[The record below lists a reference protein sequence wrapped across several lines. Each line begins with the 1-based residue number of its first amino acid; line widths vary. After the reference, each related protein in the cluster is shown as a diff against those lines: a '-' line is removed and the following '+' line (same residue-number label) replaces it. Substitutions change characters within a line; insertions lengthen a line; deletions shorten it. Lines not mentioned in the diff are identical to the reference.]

1 MKPLISYIFPV
12 YNESDTLATLHDV
25 LSAEL
30 AKVAGEFDFEIIYV
44 NDGSADDSLGRLT
57 ALQHADPRVVV
68 INFARNF
75 GHQMAITAGLDY
87 AKGDAAIIMDS
98 DLQDPPGVSV
108 ELIRKWQEGFEVV
121 YAQRRSRRDGFAK
134 KLTAVV
140 YYRLLDR
147 LADISIP
154 KDTGDFR
161 LLDRKVVEQM
171 KRFRER
177 NRFMRGLTSYVGFKQ
192 TAVLFDREERHAG
205 ETNYPLKKMIKLAL
219 DGITSFSTVPLKLI
233 SQIGFGVSLLSFL
246 GIIYALVIRLFFPDI
261 AVPGFAFTVISVFFL
276 GGVQLLMLGLLGTY
290 IGRIYSEVQN
300 RPLYIVDAVL
310 KNDRPASSPDPA
322 AAGKVPPGRANPRLI
337 T

>member
-12 YNESDTLATLHDV
+12 YNESATLDV
-25 LSAEL
+25 LYDALKAEL
-30 AKVAGEFDFEIIYV
+30 DKAAEQYEFEIIFI
-44 NDGSADDSLGRLT
+44 NDGSADQSLAKLT
-57 ALQHADPRVVV
+57 EFHHKDPRVVV
-68 INFARNF
+68 LNFARNF

-87 AKGDAAIIMDS
+87 ARGEAVIIMDS
-98 DLQDPPGVSV
+98 DLQDPPRVSL
-108 ELIRKWQEGFEVV
+108 ELIAKWREGFEVV
-121 YAQRRSRRDGFAK
+121 YAQRRSRRDGFVK
-134 KLTAVV
+134 KLTASV

-192 TAVLFDREERHAG
+192 TAVLFDRDERHAG

-246 GIIYALVIRLFFPDI
+246 GIIYALVIRLFYPDI

-276 GGVQLLMLGLLGTY
+276 GGVQLLTLGILGTY

-300 RPLYIVDAVL
+300 RPLYIVESVIAQKTDKDSIKPL
-310 KNDRPASSPDPA
+310 QS
-322 AAGKVPPGRANPRLI
+322 
-337 T
+337 